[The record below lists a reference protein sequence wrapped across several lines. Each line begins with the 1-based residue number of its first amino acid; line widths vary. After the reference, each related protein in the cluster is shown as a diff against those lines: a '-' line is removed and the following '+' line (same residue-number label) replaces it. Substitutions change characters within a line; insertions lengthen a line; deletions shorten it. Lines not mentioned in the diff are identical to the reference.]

1 MSSAAESMSLRE
13 LAASIRRRDISARE
27 ALESHLTRIEQI
39 NPVVNAIVTLDAE
52 TAEQRALAAD
62 EYSVSGAALPSLH
75 GVPMT
80 HKDNHLTA
88 GMRTTF
94 GSPVMADNVP
104 TEDSGIIARLKRS
117 GVNSTG
123 KSNVPEFA
131 AGSHTFNP
139 LFGTTTNPYDP
150 TRSAGGS
157 SGGAAAAIAAGV
169 QPAGDGS
176 DMGGSLRT
184 PGSFCNLVG
193 YRPSLGRVPLT
204 PARNPWA
211 WIARQ
216 GVLAHDVEDVR
227 FLMRAIAGPDASSP
241 HSLPID
247 DAYASAE
254 PGTLR
259 GLRVVWTTDFGLGV
273 PVEREVVE
281 VLSRQLH
288 VFEDLGAVVEVG
300 CPDLSDADE
309 VFQTTRAFDF
319 ATNYGHLLAEHR
331 HRMKDAVQ
339 WNVDKGMALT
349 TRDMISANAAR
360 SRLGVAVR
368 RFFSTYD
375 VLIAPAVQVLP
386 FPADEEYPTEID
398 GTPMG
403 NYLDWMRAA
412 CLISATGLPSL
423 SVPGGFSSSGLPV
436 GLQMVTADGADRLL
450 LRVAHAFEASTGF
463 HRRKPELAVTSAA
476 GPAAVVP

>member
-1 MSSAAESMSLRE
+1 MSSEIQSMSLRE
-13 LAASIRRRDISARE
+13 LAGSIRRRDVSARE
-27 ALESHLTRIEQI
+27 ALASHLTRIDEVNSVI
-39 NPVVNAIVTLDAE
+39 NAIITLDAE
-52 TAEQRALAAD
+52 TAERRALDADNEAA
-62 EYSVSGAALPSLH
+62 SGAVLPPLH

-94 GSPVMADNVP
+94 GSPVLADNVP
-104 TEDSGIIARLKRS
+104 TEDSGIIARLKRA
-117 GVNSTG
+117 GVNTTG

-157 SGGAAAAIAAGV
+157 SGGAAAAISAGV
-169 QPAGDGS
+169 QAAGDGS

-193 YRPSLGRVPLT
+193 YRPSLGRIPML

-227 FLMRAIAGPDASSP
+227 YLMRAIAGPDASSP

-247 DAYASAE
+247 GSYVSEA
-254 PGTLR
+254 PGDLR
-259 GLRVVWTTDFGLGV
+259 GLRIAWTADFGLGV
-273 PVEREVVE
+273 PVEREVIE

-288 VFEDLGAVVEVG
+288 VFEELGAAVEVG

-319 ATNYGHLLAEHR
+319 ATNYGHLLADHR
-331 HRMKDAVQ
+331 HQMKSAVQ

-349 TRDMISANAAR
+349 TRDIVSANTAR
-360 SRLGVAVR
+360 SRLCAAIR
-368 RFFSTYD
+368 SFFSTYD

-386 FPADEEYPTEID
+386 FPAAEEYPAEIE

-423 SVPGGFSSSGLPV
+423 SIPGGFSSSGLPV
-436 GLQMVTADGADRLL
+436 GLQMVTADQADQLL
-450 LRVAHAFEASTGF
+450 LRVAHAFEESTGF
-463 HRRKPELAVTSAA
+463 YRRRPELAARAV
-476 GPAAVVP
+476 PAF

>member
-13 LAASIRRRDISARE
+13 LAGSIRRRDISARE
-27 ALESHLTRIEQI
+27 ALATHLTRIDEV
-39 NPVVNAIVTLDAE
+39 NPVINAIVTLDAD
-52 TAEQRALAAD
+52 TAEQRAREAD
-62 EYSVSGAALPSLH
+62 AESASGAALPPLH

-94 GSPVMADNVP
+94 GSPVLADNVP
-104 TEDSGIIARLKRS
+104 TEDSGIIARLKRA
-117 GVNSTG
+117 GVNTTG

-193 YRPSLGRVPLT
+193 YRPSLGRVPMT

-247 DAYASAE
+247 DTYASEE

-259 GLRVVWTTDFGLGV
+259 GVRIAWTADFGLGV
-273 PVEREVVE
+273 PVEREVIE
-281 VLSRQLH
+281 VLGRQLH
-288 VFEDLGAVVEVG
+288 VFEDLGADVEVG

-319 ATNYGHLLAEHR
+319 ATNYGHLLADHR

-360 SRLGVAVR
+360 ARLCAAVR

-386 FPADEEYPTEID
+386 FPAVEEYPTEID

-423 SVPGGFSSSGLPV
+423 SIPGGFSSSGLPV
-436 GLQMVTADGADRLL
+436 GLQMVTADRADRLL
-450 LRVAHAFEASTGF
+450 LRVAHAFEESTGF
-463 HRRKPELAVTSAA
+463 HRRRPELTAA
-476 GPAAVVP
+476 APVAW

>member
-1 MSSAAESMSLRE
+1 MSSDIQSMSLRE
-13 LAASIRRRDISARE
+13 LAANIRRRDLSARE
-27 ALESHLTRIEQI
+27 ALASHLARIDDI

-52 TAEQRALAAD
+52 TAEQRALEAD
-62 EYSVSGAALPSLH
+62 NESASGAALTPLH

-80 HKDNHLTA
+80 HKDNHLTE

-94 GSPVMADNVP
+94 GSPVLADNIP
-104 TEDSGIIARLKRS
+104 TEDSGIIARLKRA
-117 GVNSTG
+117 GVNTTG

-184 PGSFCNLVG
+184 PGSFNNLVG
-193 YRPSLGRVPLT
+193 YRPSLGRVPML
-204 PARNPWA
+204 PAKNPWA
-211 WIARQ
+211 WISRQ

-227 FLMRAIAGPDASSP
+227 LLMRAIAGPDVSSP

-247 DAYASAE
+247 DSYASEE
-254 PGTLR
+254 PGSLR
-259 GLRVVWTTDFGLGV
+259 GLRIAWTPDFGLDV
-273 PVEREVVE
+273 PVEREVID
-281 VLSRQLH
+281 VLGRQLH
-288 VFEDLGAVVEVG
+288 VFEDLGARVEVG

-319 ATNYGHLLAEHR
+319 ATSYGHLMDEHR

-349 TRDMISANAAR
+349 TADMVSANAAR
-360 SRLGVAVR
+360 SRLASAVR
-368 RFFSTYD
+368 RFFATYD

-386 FPADEEYPTEID
+386 FPAEQEYPTVVD

-403 NYLDWMRAA
+403 NYLEWMRAA
-412 CLISATGLPSL
+412 SLISATGLPTL
-423 SVPGGFSSSGLPV
+423 SVPGGFSASGLPV
-436 GLQMVTADGADRLL
+436 GLQIVTADQADRLL
-450 LRVAHAFEASTGF
+450 LRVAHAFESVTDFQA
-463 HRRKPELAVTSAA
+463 RRPELPAV
-476 GPAAVVP
+476 AAV